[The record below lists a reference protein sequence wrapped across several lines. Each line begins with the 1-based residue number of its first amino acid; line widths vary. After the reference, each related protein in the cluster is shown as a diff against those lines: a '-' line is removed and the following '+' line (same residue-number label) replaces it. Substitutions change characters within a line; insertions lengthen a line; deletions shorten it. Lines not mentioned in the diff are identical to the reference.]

1 MYLGSLVNPTYW
13 QMIGLNSNLQKAK
26 VLYQERATEDRQYV
40 VFAACSNWSHK
51 NPNIRVVNHIL
62 DADLFDE
69 ASNIKDINGWKVAP
83 FNQFY
88 QTNIGY
94 YKKFKDESW

>member
-1 MYLGSLVNPTYW
+1 
-13 QMIGLNSNLQKAK
+13 MIGLNSNLQKAK
-26 VLYQERATEDRQYV
+26 VLYQERITQNRQYV
-40 VFAACSNWSHK
+40 IFATCLNWSQK
-51 NPNIRVVNHIL
+51 KPNIRSVNHIL

-69 ASNIKDINGWKVAP
+69 SANIKELGPWKIGT

-94 YKKFKDESW
+94 YKKFKNESW